1 MIVLSITTVEN
12 VGTCIIKYFGA
23 DLNETRLDF
32 TLFGHLF
39 FTKWYIWLGP

>member
-39 FTKWYIWLGP
+39 LQNGI